1 MPKDVLLASVIEDT
15 SNDFV
20 LTYEDVNSWDSNEIK
35 TVNLT
40 PPELEAQYK
49 LELMQNLELSI
60 PKSLKD
66 SIFSGKQSF
75 FLEYEPKE
83 IMNETK
89 RQILEEH
96 AYCKK

>member
-1 MPKDVLLASVIEDT
+1 MSKDVLLASLIEDT

-20 LTYEDVNSWDSNEIK
+20 LTYEDVNSWNSNEIK

-49 LELMQNLELSI
+49 LELMQNLELAI
-60 PKSLKD
+60 PNHID
-66 SIFSGKQSF
+66 SIFAGKQSF
-75 FLEYEPKE
+75 FLKYELNE
-83 IMNETK
+83 STNETK